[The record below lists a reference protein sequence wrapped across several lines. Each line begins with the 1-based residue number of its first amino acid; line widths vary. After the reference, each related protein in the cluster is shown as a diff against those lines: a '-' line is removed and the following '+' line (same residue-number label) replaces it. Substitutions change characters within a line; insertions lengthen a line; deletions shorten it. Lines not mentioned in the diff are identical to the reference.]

1 MMEYW
6 NDGMME
12 EQGSRLSDLHFSD
25 GRE

>member
-12 EQGSRLSDLHFSD
+12 EQGSWLSDLHFLD